1 MRCRY
6 CFYAD
11 VAENREIPSYGV
23 MPKETIERILS
34 AVTGIPAV
42 ADASG

>member
-34 AVTGIPAV
+34 MVSFGMTP
-42 ADASG
+42 